1 MHNLSNNTT
10 IAIMVFYSFLTFFI
24 APHIAGMVLKNDPN
38 HDIIGFSVGFVISV
52 ILWMKI
58 GRNYITK

>member
-10 IAIMVFYSFLTFFI
+10 IAIMVFYSILTFFV
-24 APHIAGMVLKNDPN
+24 APYVAGIYLKNNPN
-38 HDIIGFSVGFVISV
+38 HDIIGFTVGFIISV
-52 ILWMKI
+52 ILWMKV